1 MVCSPVQGMDGMR
14 CSPANTWA
22 GVAWSCSVCY
32 VNKGKWVVGGCR
44 VASCHHS
51 LHSFVSIVPVQK
63 PHSVPPVRAF
73 LSVMVAADLPGFG
86 HLSGSIL

>member
-1 MVCSPVQGMDGMR
+1 M
-14 CSPANTWA
+14 
-22 GVAWSCSVCY
+22 
-32 VNKGKWVVGGCR
+32 GCAAALPTR
-44 VASCHHS
+44 GQVWHGLVLCAMSTRGNGWLEAAVASCHHS